1 MTKEKRTGLL
11 VTLAVLAVWIYIE
24 MEPVL
29 SQNAGAGF
37 FGQQG
42 QGQVQAQDWSGN
54 APQLVPQNYLDQG
67 IRSQGYGQGMPSR
80 PQNQMPMPRNDSM
93 MGGGGMA
100 ANQFQQMPQQ
110 QAGMPMFGQAQM
122 QQQMQQQMP
131 QQQAGGIRGLLQKF
145 MGGGQPQAM
154 NNQYMPNQGNNQGFG
169 QFFNQNPNQNQI
181 QNNNDAMIHQAV
193 AEVQQELSIA
203 ANNAS
208 QAEGYRSEAYSV
220 SDRGA
225 KQSAASEARY
235 YANEARAAASRA
247 MSKARGIPQ
256 AMSIASQVQSQA
268 SRAQSAADSAS
279 SAASGW

>member
-29 SQNAGAGF
+29 SQNAGGGF

-42 QGQVQAQDWSGN
+42 QGQAQAQNWSGN
-54 APQLVPQNYLDQG
+54 APQLVPQNYFDQG
-67 IRSQGYGQGMPSR
+67 IRSQGYGQGMPSM
-80 PQNQMPMPRNDSM
+80 PQNPMAMPRNDAM
-93 MGGGGMA
+93 MGDGGGGFA
-100 ANQFQQMPQQ
+100 ANQFQQIPQQ

-122 QQQMQQQMP
+122 QQQMP
-131 QQQAGGIRGLLQKF
+131 QPQAGGIRGLLQKF

-154 NNQYMPNQGNNQGFG
+154 NNQYMPNQGFNQGF
-169 QFFNQNPNQNQI
+169 NQNQSS
-181 QNNNDAMIHQAV
+181 NDGMIHQAV

-235 YANEARAAASRA
+235 YANQARAAASRA

-256 AMSIASQVQSQA
+256 ALSIASQVQAQA